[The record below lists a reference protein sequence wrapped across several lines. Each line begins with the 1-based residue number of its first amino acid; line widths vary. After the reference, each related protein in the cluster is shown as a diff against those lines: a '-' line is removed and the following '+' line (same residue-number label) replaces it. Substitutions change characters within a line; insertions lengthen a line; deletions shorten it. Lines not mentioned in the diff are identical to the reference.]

1 MLSGVPGGAI
11 AAVAFELSGWQPVI
25 VCSWY
30 RCPSTSSS
38 KKENIGRE
46 TYVYVH
52 IYILYLILPYNDI
65 LSHARIC
72 QPLLLFVIRIRR
84 AMDTSGR
91 RSFELGNPDLLSH
104 RFCALNV
111 QGSFAALCTD
121 LAIPAVEVLSRL
133 RRRKTGA
140 AR

>member
-1 MLSGVPGGAI
+1 MYCL
-11 AAVAFELSGWQPVI
+11 
-25 VCSWY
+25 
-30 RCPSTSSS
+30 T
-38 KKENIGRE
+38 
-46 TYVYVH
+46 
-52 IYILYLILPYNDI
+52 PYNDI

>member
-1 MLSGVPGGAI
+1 MVLSGVPGGAI

-38 KKENIGRE
+38 KKENIVGKHM
-46 TYVYVH
+46 YSF
-52 IYILYLILPYNDI
+52 IYILHFLLPYNDI

-104 RFCALNV
+104 RFCALNA

-121 LAIPAVEVLSRL
+121 LAIPAFEVLSRL